1 MMEDQK
7 DTPSGSSGHLPLQGR
22 KERPSSWPL
31 YVVGALFLVGALVLG
46 VWNLELPYLAFSSGP
61 VSDAADAIVAGEV
74 DTFPPEGELL
84 MLTVV
89 SQEVNLFE
97 AMIAGVDPS
106 IDLVP
111 KEAFR
116 QPDETDEDYRKRVLQ
131 QMDDS
136 QTRAI
141 TVALEHLG
149 YEMIPTDVLITDLV
163 PDIPAAE
170 VLEIGDSVD
179 SFNGTEIVRST
190 DLTDLLEGL
199 EPGDVIDI
207 GVTRDGNPQ
216 TLQVEL
222 AERDD
227 PEGGAMIGITVGE
240 LSEPPFPLTIEAGDV
255 GGPSAGMMHTLA
267 IIDTLTPGEMTQGH
281 IVAGTGTI
289 AYDGAVGPIGGI
301 RQKVVGAEAAG
312 AEYILVPADNY
323 ESALTAPRKSIEIV
337 SIATLQDAI
346 DFFDGLAQA

>member
-1 MMEDQK
+1 MEDQN
-7 DTPSGSSGHLPLQGR
+7 QR
-22 KERPSSWPL
+22 RSSWPL
-31 YVVGALFLVGALVLG
+31 YLVGALFVVGALVLG

-61 VSDAADAIVAGEV
+61 VSDAADAIVASEV
-74 DTFPPEGELL
+74 ETFPPDGELL

-97 AMIAGVDPS
+97 AMIAGFDPS

-111 KEAFR
+111 REAFR

-149 YEMIPTDVLITDLV
+149 FEMIPTDVLIIDLV

-170 VLEIGDSVD
+170 ILEIGDSVD

-190 DLTDLLEGL
+190 DLTALLEGL

-207 GVTRDGNPQ
+207 GVTREGDPK

-222 AERDD
+222 AERGD
-227 PEGGAMIGITVGE
+227 PEGGAMIGISVGE
-240 LSEPPFPLTIEAGDV
+240 L
-255 GGPSAGMMHTLA
+255 
-267 IIDTLTPGEMTQGH
+267 
-281 IVAGTGTI
+281 
-289 AYDGAVGPIGGI
+289 
-301 RQKVVGAEAAG
+301 
-312 AEYILVPADNY
+312 
-323 ESALTAPRKSIEIV
+323 
-337 SIATLQDAI
+337 
-346 DFFDGLAQA
+346 